1 MRKFKIG
8 AWLMSILIC
17 GAIVSCK
24 KEAPLPVVTSL
35 TMINAVA
42 GSAPLTTDFSQN
54 GYLPYYYGALQLPY
68 GLYNEASR
76 LPIDKEDQPL
86 RLFQFPDTTSTSKPL
101 FNLRLQLEKG
111 SINTLFL
118 TGTVDHPEH
127 FITTEIPPFHNV
139 ADSTFGV
146 RFINLSYQ
154 SRPVDIYLITGTS
167 EKVVT
172 GLAYK
177 SVTDYQGFKAI
188 AASENYTFEFR
199 DQQTQ
204 SVLASYVFDEVGKA
218 SGNLWRF
225 RNFTLAFIGLPGV
238 TQGAEKQNT
247 MMIPNY

>member
-1 MRKFKIG
+1 MKRFKISV
-8 AWLMSILIC
+8 WLMSILISS
-17 GAIVSCK
+17 AFVSCK
-24 KEAPLPVVTSL
+24 KEDPLHVVTSL

-42 GSAPLTTDFSQN
+42 GSAPLVADFSEN
-54 GYLPYYYGALQLPY
+54 GFLPNYYGALQVQY
-68 GLYNEASR
+68 GLYNEAFR

-86 RLFQFPDTTSTSKPL
+86 RLLQYPDTTFTSKPL
-101 FNLRLQLEKG
+101 FNLKLQLGKG

-118 TGTVDHPEH
+118 TGTVDHPEYL
-127 FITTEIPPFHNV
+127 ISTATPPFHSV

-154 SRPVDIYLITGTS
+154 SRPVDVYLITGTG

-172 GLAYK
+172 GLVYK
-177 SVTDYQGFKAI
+177 SVTDYQRFKAI
-188 AASENYTFEFR
+188 ATSGNYTFEFR

-247 MMIPNY
+247 LMIPNY